1 MHFQEA
7 LSKHEFYELC
17 RQKSYDIACTYKNIV
32 FIRHVITF
40 TLHTNL
46 FIPRKRKSIAV
57 NNRSLTDSSVVS
69 EKLKVKEE
77 IKILEDY
84 YVMTWNNRGWTQDEV
99 IWLHLKGVTFHFWPG
114 TCPFQAPQ
122 WEERIRKAKN
132 GGDET
137 AKIGEGSE
145 PSEGPFPLPRLPLFS
160 LRSLTF
166 FSSLARSF
174 RPSQIFFFFSPFSPF
189 AEPGPRL
196 FQDNFTFLWNC
207 PPSYP
212 SPKPTFCPK

>member
-84 YVMTWNNRGWTQDEV
+84 YVMT
-99 IWLHLKGVTFHFWPG
+99 
-114 TCPFQAPQ
+114 
-122 WEERIRKAKN
+122 
-132 GGDET
+132 
-137 AKIGEGSE
+137 
-145 PSEGPFPLPRLPLFS
+145 
-160 LRSLTF
+160 
-166 FSSLARSF
+166 
-174 RPSQIFFFFSPFSPF
+174 
-189 AEPGPRL
+189 
-196 FQDNFTFLWNC
+196 
-207 PPSYP
+207 
-212 SPKPTFCPK
+212 